1 MTVQELIDELME
13 VEDKS
18 KPVKTYVFMD
28 EEEEKVEFDVYE
40 AHVYPYDVTLFA
52 E

>member
-1 MTVQELIDELME
+1 MTVQELIDILQG

-18 KPVKTYVFMD
+18 KPVVMFYFNDDSIREGLPVIEVK
-28 EEEEKVEFDVYE
+28 E
-40 AHVYPYDVTLFA
+40 YPQDVTLFD